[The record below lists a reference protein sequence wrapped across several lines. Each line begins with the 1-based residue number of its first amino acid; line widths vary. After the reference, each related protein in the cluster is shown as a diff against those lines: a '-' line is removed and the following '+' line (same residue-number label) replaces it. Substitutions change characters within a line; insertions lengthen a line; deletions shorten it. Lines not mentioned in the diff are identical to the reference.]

1 MIGVFMLLSYMLQL
15 QIRMKLTVR
24 MLPVII
30 ILLII
35 LKTMT
40 IMLIIRMMMMMM
52 IIMITWTFAGHQRA
66 SYRTYRDVKHTD
78 RKLLIKSTILDGQ
91 TLDLS
96 SPRMS
101 YKPKRGFMEREGF
114 GILRKNYQDR
124 ENRPR
129 LVPL

>member
-1 MIGVFMLLSYMLQL
+1 MIGVFMLPAYMLQL

-40 IMLIIRMMMMMM
+40 IMLIIRMIMM
-52 IIMITWTFAGHQRA
+52 IMITWTFARHQRA

-96 SPRMS
+96 YPS
-101 YKPKRGFMEREGF
+101 KQKTDFT
-114 GILRKNYQDR
+114 
-124 ENRPR
+124 
-129 LVPL
+129 

>member
-40 IMLIIRMMMMMM
+40 IMLIIRMMMM
-52 IIMITWTFAGHQRA
+52 IMITWTFAGHQRA

-101 YKPKRGFMEREGF
+101 YKQKREIVKKVGF
-114 GILRKNYQDR
+114 GILRKN
-124 ENRPR
+124 
-129 LVPL
+129 

>member
-1 MIGVFMLLSYMLQL
+1 
-15 QIRMKLTVR
+15 MKLTVR

-40 IMLIIRMMMMMM
+40 IMLIIRMMM
-52 IIMITWTFAGHQRA
+52 IMITWTFAGHQRA

-101 YKPKRGFMEREGF
+101 YKQKREIVKKSGF
-114 GILRKNYQDR
+114 GILRKN
-124 ENRPR
+124 
-129 LVPL
+129 

>member
-1 MIGVFMLLSYMLQL
+1 
-15 QIRMKLTVR
+15 

-40 IMLIIRMMMMMM
+40 ITLIIRM
-52 IIMITWTFAGHQRA
+52 MITWTFAGHELA

-78 RKLLIKSTILDGQ
+78 RKPLIKSTILDGQ

-96 SPRMS
+96 YPR
-101 YKPKRGFMEREGF
+101 
-114 GILRKNYQDR
+114 
-124 ENRPR
+124 
-129 LVPL
+129 